1 MTPNPAGLCMFV
13 CFCVF
18 LCVSVFFCV
27 REREREKETI
37 YITCKGKMLIIDGIE
52 RKAIHY
58 SVGKTKIIHFKKKK
72 RKNLSYLC
80 FWQILYQLCLDL
92 ELKSH
97 FSFCKPP
104 VLPPK
109 LISRFNCKYYFH
121 SFKKIKDFY

>member
-18 LCVSVFFCV
+18 LCERK
-27 REREREKETI
+27 RERERNHLYYMQRQNVNNRRYRKESYTLQCGENKNN
-37 YITCKGKMLIIDGIE
+37 TFK
-52 RKAIHY
+52 
-58 SVGKTKIIHFKKKK
+58 KKKK